1 MKENGIGRRDFLK
14 AAAGFLLAG
23 STCPAAAA
31 SEERARVVLVRSAE
45 VLRPTGEIDAPVVSA
60 MLDAAVQAVTSQN
73 DPGAAWRTIAS
84 RSETVGVKSNVWQ
97 PLATPPE
104 LEDAIVSRL
113 TGVGVAR
120 DSIAVDDRGVRTNPV
135 FQRATA
141 LINIRPIRT
150 HHWAGAGTCLK
161 NYIMFVRF
169 PWTYHP
175 NACSEL
181 GRIWTSNGLREKT
194 RLNVLVALTPQFFGR
209 GAHSFDKRYV
219 WRYQG
224 LIAGTD
230 PVAVDAVGAE
240 LLRKKRILHF
250 GEDRALDAQPVHITT
265 ADRKYR
271 LGISDLSRI
280 DLVRIGPMED
290 ALL

>member
-1 MKENGIGRRDFLK
+1 
-14 AAAGFLLAG
+14 
-23 STCPAAAA
+23 
-31 SEERARVVLVRSAE
+31 
-45 VLRPTGEIDAPVVSA
+45 
-60 MLDAAVQAVTSQN
+60 
-73 DPGAAWRTIAS
+73 
-84 RSETVGVKSNVWQ
+84 
-97 PLATPPE
+97 
-104 LEDAIVSRL
+104 
-113 TGVGVAR
+113 
-120 DSIAVDDRGVRTNPV
+120 
-135 FQRATA
+135 
-141 LINIRPIRT
+141 
-150 HHWAGAGTCLK
+150 
-161 NYIMFVRF
+161 
-169 PWTYHP
+169 
-175 NACSEL
+175 
-181 GRIWTSNGLREKT
+181 
-194 RLNVLVALTPQFFGR
+194 
-209 GAHSFDKRYV
+209 V